1 MISGADRVRAPLWR
15 DRNFGTYWLA
25 QSLSALGD
33 SFAYIA
39 LPLLVLQATGSVAQM
54 GLLTA
59 VAGAASVGAGVFGGV
74 LVDRY
79 DRRTLMIAADLARL
93 VLYGLVPLAWLAGP
107 QVWVLFVVLPI
118 CEAAGM
124 LFQVAAVTAVR
135 NLVDRDR
142 ITEANGRLQA
152 TYATAAV
159 GGPLLAGV
167 VSARFGPTAAIAIN
181 AASFALSAAGLWLVR
196 LRRAEPAG
204 PRADGLALP
213 DDLASA
219 NGRVTADGRQV
230 RQRPLA
236 EFLAG
241 ARFLWQ
247 QPVLRSLTV
256 LLSVFIFLTFGFTD
270 VLIYH
275 VKHDLGGSDRTVGT
289 VLGLAALGT
298 IAGAL
303 LAAPLRRRRGF
314 GVTWIGALAVSGLAI
329 VGIGLAGNV
338 PAVTALTAVYLC
350 GASVGGICSM
360 SLRQEITPDHLLG
373 RVTSAFW
380 STHYSLGPAGAAVL
394 TWAAARYGVTGVA
407 VGAGVGCLLIAVA
420 GLFTPIR
427 RAGSEAAA
435 HQQELQPTS

>member
-1 MISGADRVRAPLWR
+1 MSRRADPVRRPLWR
-15 DRNFGTYWLA
+15 DRNFGAYWAA
-25 QSLSALGD
+25 QSLSAAGD

-39 LPLLVLQATGSVAQM
+39 VPLLVLHATGSVAQM

-59 VAGAASVGAGVFGGV
+59 VAGAASVGAGIFGGV

-93 VLYGLVPLAWLAGP
+93 VLYSLIPLAWLGGP
-107 QVWVLFVVLPI
+107 QIWLLFVVLPI

-124 LFQVAAVTAVR
+124 VFQVAAVTAVR
-135 NLVDRDR
+135 NLVDRPR

-152 TYATAAV
+152 TYAAAAV

-181 AASFALSAAGLWLVR
+181 AASFALSAVGLWLVR
-196 LRRAEPAG
+196 LRRPDADEGAG
-204 PRADGLALP
+204 GAV
-213 DDLASA
+213 
-219 NGRVTADGRQV
+219 GRGSR
-230 RQRPLA
+230 LA

-241 ARFLWQ
+241 ARFLWR

-256 LLSVFIFLTFGFTD
+256 LLSVFIFLTYGFTD
-270 VLIYH
+270 VLVYH
-275 VKHDLGGSDRTVGT
+275 VKHDLGGSDGTVGT
-289 VLGLAALGT
+289 VLGMAALGT
-298 IAGAL
+298 ILGAL
-303 LAAPLRRRRGF
+303 LVAPLRRRRGF
-314 GVTWIGALAVSGLAI
+314 GITWIGAHSVCGLAI
-329 VGIGLAGNV
+329 MGIGVVGDV
-338 PAVTALTAVYLC
+338 RGVTVLTAVYLC
-350 GASVGGICSM
+350 GVSVGGICSM

-394 TWAAARYGVTGVA
+394 TWAAGRYGVTSVTLVAGAGCLLVA
-407 VGAGVGCLLIAVA
+407 VG

-427 RAGSEAAA
+427 RAGSEPVVRRSGVQQAA
-435 HQQELQPTS
+435 TSQAS

>member
-1 MISGADRVRAPLWR
+1 MSPRVGPVRRPLWR
-15 DRNFGTYWLA
+15 DRDFGTYWIA
-25 QSLSALGD
+25 QSLSAVGD

-39 LPLLVLQATGSVAQM
+39 MPLLVLQATGSVARM

-59 VAGAASVGAGVFGGV
+59 VAGVASVGAGVFGGV

-79 DRRTLMIAADLARL
+79 DRRRLMITADLARL
-93 VLYGLVPLAWLAGP
+93 VLYSLVPLAWLAGP
-107 QVWVLFVVLPI
+107 QVWLIFIVLPI

-124 LFQVAAVTAVR
+124 VFQVAAVTAVR

-152 TYATAAV
+152 TYAAAAV

-196 LRRAEPAG
+196 LRQPVRSGGGPVGDGGAVAAG
-204 PRADGLALP
+204 GAIGA
-213 DDLASA
+213 A
-219 NGRVTADGRQV
+219 GRE
-230 RQRPLA
+230 RPLA

-241 ARFLWQ
+241 ARFLWR

-275 VKHDLGGSDRTVGT
+275 VKHDLGGSDGTVGT

-314 GVTWIGALAVSGLAI
+314 GVTWVGAISLCGLAI
-329 VGIGLAGNV
+329 LGIGVAGTV

-350 GASVGGICSM
+350 GVSVGGICSM

-394 TWAAARYGVTGVA
+394 TWATGRYGVTPVA
-407 VGAGVGCLLIAVA
+407 LVAGVGCLLVAIA
-420 GLFTPIR
+420 GLCTPIR
-427 RAGSEAAA
+427 GAGSAAA
-435 HQQELQPTS
+435 VHERELQLATES

>member
-1 MISGADRVRAPLWR
+1 MSPRSAPADAPLWR

-33 SFAYIA
+33 SFAYLV
-39 LPLLVLQATGSVAQM
+39 LPLLVLHATGSVAQM

-59 VAGAASVGAGVFGGV
+59 VAGTASVGAGVFGGV

-79 DRRTLMIAADLARL
+79 DRRTLMIIADLVRL

-107 QVWVLFVVLPI
+107 QVWLLFVVLPI

-159 GGPLLAGV
+159 GGPLLAGM
-167 VSARFGPTAAIAIN
+167 VSARFGPTAAIAVN

-196 LRRAEPAG
+196 LRRPVPADEAGAAPTRQG
-204 PRADGLALP
+204 PV
-213 DDLASA
+213 S
-219 NGRVTADGRQV
+219 
-230 RQRPLA
+230 

-241 ARFLWQ
+241 ARFLWR

-314 GVTWIGALAVSGLAI
+314 GVTWIGAVSLSGLAI
-329 VGIGLAGNV
+329 LGIGVAGTV
-338 PAVTALTAVYLC
+338 PVVTALTAVYLC
-350 GASVGGICSM
+350 GVSIGGICSM

-380 STHYSLGPAGAAVL
+380 STHYALGPPGAAVL
-394 TWAAARYGVTGVA
+394 TWATARYGVTWVTVVA
-407 VGAGVGCLLIAVA
+407 GAGCLLVAGA

-427 RAGSEAAA
+427 RAGAEATTHRRGLEPAT
-435 HQQELQPTS
+435 QQV

>member
-1 MISGADRVRAPLWR
+1 MSFPVDPVDRPLWR

-25 QSLSALGD
+25 QSLSAVGD

-39 LPLLVLQATGSVAQM
+39 MPLLVLHATGSVAQM

-59 VAGAASVGAGVFGGV
+59 VAGVASVGAGVFGGV

-107 QVWVLFVVLPI
+107 QVWLIFVVLPI

-152 TYATAAV
+152 TYAAAAV

-196 LRRAEPAG
+196 LRQPA
-204 PRADGLALP
+204 RDGTALGEGV
-213 DDLASA
+213 S
-219 NGRVTADGRQV
+219 RRE
-230 RQRPLA
+230 RPLA

-241 ARFLWQ
+241 ARFLWR

-275 VKHDLGGSDRTVGT
+275 VKHDLGGSDGTVGT

-314 GVTWIGALAVSGLAI
+314 GVTWVGAISLCGLAL
-329 VGIGLAGNV
+329 VGIGVAGTV
-338 PAVTALTAVYLC
+338 PAVTVLTAVYLC
-350 GASVGGICSM
+350 GVSVGGICSM

-380 STHYSLGPAGAAVL
+380 STHYSLGPAGAAAL
-394 TWAAARYGVTGVA
+394 TWATSRFGVTPVA
-407 VGAGVGCLLIAVA
+407 LVAGGGCLLIAIA

-427 RAGSEAAA
+427 GAGSEGAV
-435 HQQELQPTS
+435 QQARVAVTAGARRR

>member
-1 MISGADRVRAPLWR
+1 MSAVRPPLWR
-15 DRNFGTYWLA
+15 DRNFGTYWIA
-25 QSLSALGD
+25 QSLSAAGD
-33 SFAYIA
+33 AFAYLA
-39 LPLLVLQATGSVAQM
+39 VPLLVLHATGSVAQM

-93 VLYGLVPLAWLAGP
+93 ALYSLIPLAWLAGP
-107 QVWVLFVVLPI
+107 QVWLLFVVLPI

-124 LFQVAAVTAVR
+124 VFQVAAVTAVR

-152 TYATAAV
+152 TYALAAV
-159 GGPLLAGV
+159 AGPLLAGV

-196 LRRAEPAG
+196 LRK
-204 PRADGLALP
+204 ADDGEATG
-213 DDLASA
+213 ST
-219 NGRVTADGRQV
+219 GR
-230 RQRPLA
+230 LA

-241 ARFLWQ
+241 ARFLWR

-256 LLSVFIFLTFGFTD
+256 LLSVFIFLTYGFTD
-270 VLIYH
+270 VLVYH

-303 LAAPLRRRRGF
+303 LVAPLRRRRGF
-314 GVTWIGALAVSGLAI
+314 GVTWVGALSTCGLAI
-329 VGIGLAGNV
+329 VGIGLVGNV
-338 PAVTALTAVYLC
+338 PAVTVLTAVYLC
-350 GASVGGICSM
+350 GVSVGGICSM

-394 TWAAARYGVTGVA
+394 TWAAGRYGVTAVA
-407 VGAGVGCLLIAVA
+407 LVAGTGCLLVA
-420 GLFTPIR
+420 ISGLFTPIR
-427 RAGSEAAA
+427 RAGAEPAAPEPA
-435 HQQELQPTS
+435 LAPAVSGEST

>member
-1 MISGADRVRAPLWR
+1 MNAVRPPLWR
-15 DRNFGTYWLA
+15 DRNFGTYWVA
-25 QSLSALGD
+25 QSLSAAGD
-33 SFAYIA
+33 AFAYLA
-39 LPLLVLQATGSVAQM
+39 VPLLVLHATGSVAQM

-93 VLYGLVPLAWLAGP
+93 ILYSLIPLAWLAGP
-107 QVWVLFVVLPI
+107 QVWLLFVVLPI

-124 LFQVAAVTAVR
+124 VFQVAAVTAVR

-152 TYATAAV
+152 TYALAAV

-167 VSARFGPTAAIAIN
+167 VSAQFGPTAAIAIN

-196 LRRAEPAG
+196 LRK
-204 PRADGLALP
+204 ADDGAAT
-213 DDLASA
+213 AST
-219 NGRVTADGRQV
+219 GR
-230 RQRPLA
+230 LA

-241 ARFLWQ
+241 ARFLWR

-256 LLSVFIFLTFGFTD
+256 LLSVFIFLTYGFTD
-270 VLIYH
+270 VLVYH

-303 LAAPLRRRRGF
+303 LVAPLRRRRGF
-314 GVTWIGALAVSGLAI
+314 GVTWVGALSTCGLAI
-329 VGIGLAGNV
+329 VGIGLVGNV
-338 PAVTALTAVYLC
+338 PAVTVLTAVYLC
-350 GASVGGICSM
+350 GVSVGGICSM

-394 TWAAARYGVTGVA
+394 TWAAGRYGVTAVA
-407 VGAGVGCLLIAVA
+407 LVAGTGCLLVA
-420 GLFTPIR
+420 ISGLFTPIR
-427 RAGSEAAA
+427 RAGSEPAA
-435 HQQELQPTS
+435 HEPALAPAVSREAA

>member
-1 MISGADRVRAPLWR
+1 MSERVGPAHPPLWR
-15 DRNFGTYWLA
+15 DRNFGAYWAA
-25 QSLSALGD
+25 QSLSATGD

-39 LPLLVLQATGSVAQM
+39 VPLLVLHATGSVAQM

-93 VLYGLVPLAWLAGP
+93 VLYSLIPLAWLGGP
-107 QVWVLFVVLPI
+107 QIWLLFVVLPI
-118 CEAAGM
+118 CEAVGM
-124 LFQVAAVTAVR
+124 VFQVAAVTAVR

-152 TYATAAV
+152 TFAAAAV

-196 LRRAEPAG
+196 LRRPTEGEGTGGG
-204 PRADGLALP
+204 P
-213 DDLASA
+213 
-219 NGRVTADGRQV
+219 GREKR
-230 RQRPLA
+230 LA

-241 ARFLWQ
+241 ARFLWR
-247 QPVLRSLTV
+247 QPVLRSLTI
-256 LLSVFIFLTFGFTD
+256 LLSIFIFLTYGLTD

-275 VKHDLGGSDRTVGT
+275 VKHDLGGSDRTIGT

-303 LAAPLRRRRGF
+303 LVAPLRRRRGF
-314 GVTWIGALAVSGLAI
+314 GVTWIGAVSVSGLAI
-329 VGIGLAGNV
+329 AGIGVVGTV
-338 PAVTALTAVYLC
+338 PGVTVLTAVYLC
-350 GASVGGICSM
+350 GVSVGGICSM

-380 STHYSLGPAGAAVL
+380 STHYALGPAGAAVL
-394 TWAAARYGVTGVA
+394 TWAAGRYGVTAVTLAAGAGCLLVA
-407 VGAGVGCLLIAVA
+407 VG

-427 RAGSEAAA
+427 RAGSEPVVHRSEPQRA
-435 HQQELQPTS
+435 TT

>member
-1 MISGADRVRAPLWR
+1 MSRSATAGRAPLWR
-15 DRNFGTYWLA
+15 DRTFGTYWVA
-25 QSLSALGD
+25 QSLSAAGD
-33 SFAYIA
+33 SFAYLA
-39 LPLLVLQATGSVAQM
+39 VPLLVLQATGSVAQM

-59 VAGAASVGAGVFGGV
+59 VAGAASVVAGIFGGV

-79 DRRTLMIAADLARL
+79 DRRTLMIVADLTRL

-107 QVWVLFVVLPI
+107 QVWLLFVVLPI

-152 TYATAAV
+152 TYAAAAV
-159 GGPLLAGV
+159 LGPLLAGV
-167 VSARFGPTAAIAIN
+167 MAARFGPATAIAVN
-181 AASFALSAAGLWLVR
+181 AASFALSAAGLRLIR
-196 LRRAEPAG
+196 LRPVK
-204 PRADGLALP
+204 ADEAV
-213 DDLASA
+213 A
-219 NGRVTADGRQV
+219 

-241 ARFLWQ
+241 ARFLWR
-247 QPVLRSLTV
+247 QPVLRALTV
-256 LLSVFIFLTFGFTD
+256 LLSVFIFLTYGFVD

-275 VKHDLGGSDRTVGT
+275 VTHDLGGSEGTVGT

-298 IAGAL
+298 VAGAL
-303 LAAPLRRRRGF
+303 LVAPLRRRRGF
-314 GVTWIGALAVSGLAI
+314 GTTWIGAHAICGFAVAG
-329 VGIGLAGNV
+329 VGIATSV

-350 GASVGGICSM
+350 CLSVGGICSM

-380 STHYSLGPAGAAVL
+380 STHYALGPAGAVVL
-394 TWAAARYGVTGVA
+394 TWAAGRYGAPMVTLVA
-407 VGAGVGCLLIAVA
+407 GAGCLLVAVA

-427 RAGSEAAA
+427 RAGAEPAAG
-435 HQQELQPTS
+435 QPGLRPAPAGGTVAG